1 MKFLKQLFGEFL
13 SLLFNLYN
21 NKGKLFGTLLIII
34 FILSFIYI
42 QNFPSFLLGI
52 LAYLCITFILLVI
65 PLFIPL
71 IIGLVGMF
79 IMTKKSYYYFDGI
92 IINFKYTKYPILNS
106 ILYYGSM
113 IGTYCYSLY
122 IMFIIECKQAYIEI
136 TKTLI
141 IPVFDNFHLL
151 EELCGIF

>member
-141 IPVFDNFHLL
+141 IPVFDNFYIL